1 MSTAYL
7 KKKML
12 VMSGTKA
19 ENYESCDSD
28 GVSVKK
34 RQQQKKVQLVW

>member
-1 MSTAYL
+1 
-7 KKKML
+7 
-12 VMSGTKA
+12 MSGTKA

-34 RQQQKKVQLVW
+34 KTTKKKVQLVWWIYDDQAVP